1 MKTMKTIQLVG
12 LFVMVGFIAVSLTS
26 CKKEEVLPAPVAT
39 VNVLSTTNKSGDIK
53 GNGGSTTKTWTFAN
67 PNTKAGWD
75 MSISAT
81 KGSFRLVLKDASGTT
96 RLDQTLTA
104 GSGPQSASGT
114 TLDGTAGTW
123 TSTITLTD
131 FNGSGDFSFL

>member
-1 MKTMKTIQLVG
+1 MNENNENNENNSISR
-12 LFVMVGFIAVSLTS
+12 FICHGRIYSCLTT

-114 TLDGTAGTW
+114 TLDGTTG
-123 TSTITLTD
+123 IIND
-131 FNGSGDFSFL
+131 IVE